1 MNQVSSPARIAV
13 TRCIKLTG
21 VIAGVWLAMLLPA
34 WWLAGADGLE
44 GLSYAALLCL
54 VPGVLVFCLSA
65 RYRVAEIEFMVVVL
79 GGMFLRLVFVLGGM
93 FAVQG
98 LRPGLGFRAFVLWLL
113 VFYMTALLVETLL
126 VLREQQT
133 RGDGEQVG
141 SA

>member
-1 MNQVSSPARIAV
+1 
-13 TRCIKLTG
+13 
-21 VIAGVWLAMLLPA
+21 MLLPA